1 LAGTT
6 PILNQK
12 LRKAAAQFAELP
24 RALKLVWDAAP
35 GWTSAWGLLL
45 LFQGVLPVAT
55 VYLVRNLVNQLV
67 VAFRARGDFQA
78 LRPALVSAG
87 LIVVVL
93 LLTEMLKSINN
104 WVRTALAGLV
114 QDHITALVH
123 RQSLAADLAFYDSPD
138 FYNHLH
144 RAREEASYRP
154 AILIES
160 IGSLL
165 QNAVTLLAMAGVIL
179 RFGYWPIVVLLVG
192 TMPAI
197 YVVLNSAVRQHR
209 WHLRT
214 TADERKTWYYDWLLT
229 AREAAAEL
237 RLFSLGDYFE
247 TAYRGLRHRLRGE
260 RLELTKQQSLAE
272 FGAAVFALAS
282 SGTAVAWMSWK
293 AVQGLVSPGDLAM
306 FYQAFQQGL
315 GLMNALLTNVGQI
328 YASSL
333 FLGGLF
339 EFLALRPEVADPASP
354 CTIPRQKAIE
364 VRFRDVTFRYP
375 GTQRFAL
382 NGFDLTV
389 PAASIAAIVGPNG
402 AGKST
407 LLNLLC
413 RFYDPEAGSVELD
426 GADLR
431 QFTLDDV
438 RRSITVL
445 FQQPVHY
452 NATARENIALGDL
465 KIAAPY
471 AVVEAAAGAGADEII
486 DQLPA
491 GYDQLLGRWFADG
504 AELSVGE
511 WQRIALARAFLRQAP
526 ILILDEPTSAMDPWA
541 EADWLGRFRQLAG
554 GRTVI
559 IITHRF
565 ATARLADRIHVMSE
579 GRIVESGTHEQL
591 MAIKWQ
597 YAEACSGTLQPSW
610 EPRPDLADM

>member
-1 LAGTT
+1 M
-6 PILNQK
+6 
-12 LRKAAAQFAELP
+12 QFAQLP

-35 GWTSAWGLLL
+35 AWSLAWGVLLL
-45 LFQGVLPVAT
+45 LQGLLPVAT
-55 VYLVRNLVNQLV
+55 VYLVRNLVNELV
-67 VAFRARGDFQA
+67 PAFRAHGDLGA
-78 LRPALVSAG
+78 LRPAMVSAG
-87 LIVVVL
+87 LIAMVL
-93 LLTEMLKSINN
+93 LLTELLKSIST
-104 WVRTALAGLV
+104 WVRTAQSGLV

-160 IGSLL
+160 VGSLL
-165 QNAVTLLAMAGVIL
+165 QNAVTLVAMAGVIL

-192 TMPAI
+192 TMPAF
-197 YVVLNSAVRQHR
+197 YVVLNSTVRQHQ

-214 TADERKTWYYDWLLT
+214 TADERKAWYYDWLLT
-229 AREAAAEL
+229 ARDAAAEL
-237 RLFSLGDYFE
+237 RLFALGDHFE
-247 TAYRGLRHRLRGE
+247 SAYRSLRQMLRGE
-260 RLELTKQQSLAE
+260 RLELTRRQSMAE

-282 SGTAVAWMSWK
+282 SGGAIVWMGWK
-293 AVQGLVSPGDLAM
+293 AVRGLVSPGDLAM

-339 EFLALRPEVADPASP
+339 EFLALRPEVANPSSP
-354 CTIPRQKAIE
+354 RPISRQQAIE
-364 VRFRDVTFRYP
+364 VRFQSVSFRYP
-375 GTQRFAL
+375 GTQRAAL
-382 NGFDLTV
+382 DGFDLTI
-389 PAASIAAIVGPNG
+389 PAGSIVAIVGPNG

-407 LLNLLC
+407 LLKLLC
-413 RFYDPEAGSVELD
+413 RFYDPDAGAIELD
-426 GADLR
+426 GVDLR
-431 QFTLDDV
+431 QFSLDDV
-438 RRSITVL
+438 RRSVTVL

-465 KIAAPY
+465 RVTAPD
-471 AVVEAAAGAGADEII
+471 AVSKAAADAGADEII
-486 DQLPA
+486 EQLPA

-511 WQRIALARAFLRQAP
+511 WQRIALARAFLRRAP

-541 EADWLGRFRQLAG
+541 EADWLGRFRRLAG

-559 IITHRF
+559 MITHRF
-565 ATARLADRIHVMSE
+565 TTARLADQIHVMSE
-579 GRIVESGTHEQL
+579 GRIIESGTHDQL
-591 MAIKWQ
+591 LALNGQ
-597 YAEACSGTLQPSW
+597 YAEGCS
-610 EPRPDLADM
+610 

>member
-1 LAGTT
+1 LTST
-6 PILNQK
+6 IPILTLK
-12 LRKAAAQFAELP
+12 LRKAAAQFAQLP

-35 GWTSAWGLLL
+35 AWTAAWGVLLL
-45 LFQGVLPVAT
+45 LQGLLPVAT
-55 VYLVRNLVNQLV
+55 VYLVRNVVNNLV
-67 VAFRARGDFQA
+67 VAFRARGDFRA
-78 LRPALVSAG
+78 LRPALVSGG

-93 LLTEMLKSINN
+93 LLTELLKSISN
-104 WVRTALAGLV
+104 WVRTAQSGLV
-114 QDHITALVH
+114 QDYITALVH

-165 QNAVTLLAMAGVIL
+165 QNSVTLVAMAGVIL
-179 RFGYWPIVVLLVG
+179 RFGVWPIVVLLVG
-192 TMPAI
+192 TTPAL
-197 YVVLNSAVRQHR
+197 YVVLNSSVRQHQ

-229 AREAAAEL
+229 ARETAAEL
-237 RLFSLGDYFE
+237 RLFALGDYFE
-247 TAYRGLRHRLRGE
+247 TAYCSLRSRLRGE
-260 RLELTKQQSLAE
+260 RLAMTRQQSTAE

-282 SGTAVAWMSWK
+282 SGSAIAWMGWK
-293 AVQGLVSPGDLAM
+293 AVRGLVSPGDLAM

-339 EFLALRPEVADPASP
+339 EFLALKPEIADPPSP
-354 CTIPRQKAIE
+354 CPIPRHRAIE
-364 VRFRDVTFRYP
+364 VRFRNVSFRYP
-375 GTQRFAL
+375 GSQRFAL
-382 NGFDLTV
+382 DGFDLIV
-389 PAASIAAIVGPNG
+389 PAGSIVAIVGPNG

-413 RFYDPEAGSVELD
+413 RFYDPATGAIELD
-426 GADLR
+426 GTDLR
-431 QFTLDDV
+431 RFSLDDV

-452 NATARENIALGDL
+452 NATATENIALGDL
-465 KIAAPY
+465 KIAGPDTVAK
-471 AVVEAAAGAGADEII
+471 AAADVGADEII
-486 DQLPA
+486 DHLPA

-511 WQRIALARAFLRQAP
+511 WQRIALARAFLRRAP

-541 EADWLGRFRQLAG
+541 EADWLGRFRRLAG

-559 IITHRF
+559 MITHRF
-565 ATARLADRIHVMSE
+565 ATARVADQIHVMSE
-579 GRIVESGTHEQL
+579 GRIVESGTHEDL
-591 MAIKWQ
+591 VAMKGQ
-597 YAEACSGTLQPSW
+597 YAEGCS
-610 EPRPDLADM
+610 

>member
-1 LAGTT
+1 MTST
-6 PILNQK
+6 IPILTLK
-12 LRKAAAQFAELP
+12 LRKAAAQFAQLP
-24 RALKLVWDAAP
+24 RALKLVWHAAP
-35 GWTSAWGLLL
+35 AWTAAWGVLLL
-45 LFQGVLPVAT
+45 LQGLLPVAT
-55 VYLVRNLVNQLV
+55 VYLVRNLVNNLV
-67 VAFRARGDFQA
+67 VAFRARGDFRA

-93 LLTEMLKSINN
+93 LLTELLKSISN
-104 WVRTALAGLV
+104 WVRTAQSGLV
-114 QDHITALVH
+114 QEHITALVH

-165 QNAVTLLAMAGVIL
+165 QNAVTLVAMAGVIL

-192 TMPAI
+192 TMPAV
-197 YVVLNSAVRQHR
+197 YVVLDSAARQHQWR
-209 WHLRT
+209 LRT

-229 AREAAAEL
+229 ARETAAEL
-237 RLFSLGDYFE
+237 RLFALGDYFE
-247 TAYRGLRHRLRGE
+247 TAYRSLRRRLRGE
-260 RLELTKQQSLAE
+260 RLELTRQQSIAE

-282 SGTAVAWMSWK
+282 AGSAVAWMGWK
-293 AVQGLVSPGDLAM
+293 AVRGLVSPGDLAM

-328 YASSL
+328 YTSSL

-339 EFLALRPEVADPASP
+339 EFLALRPEVADPPSP
-354 CTIPRQKAIE
+354 CPIPRQRAIE
-364 VRFRDVTFRYP
+364 VRFRSVSFRYP
-375 GTQRFAL
+375 GTKRFAL
-382 NGFDLTV
+382 DGFDLTV
-389 PAASIAAIVGPNG
+389 PAGSIAAIVGPNG

-413 RFYDPEAGSVELD
+413 RFYDPDAGAIELD
-426 GADLR
+426 GTDLR
-431 QFTLDDV
+431 HFTLEEV

-445 FQQPVHY
+445 FQQPVQY

-465 KIAAPY
+465 KIAGPD
-471 AVVEAAAGAGADEII
+471 AVAKAAADAGADEII

-511 WQRIALARAFLRQAP
+511 WQRIALARAFLRRAP

-541 EADWLGRFRQLAG
+541 EADWLGRFRRLAG

-559 IITHRF
+559 MITHRF
-565 ATARLADRIHVMSE
+565 TTARLADQIHVMSE

-591 MAIKWQ
+591 VAMNGQ
-597 YAEACSGTLQPSW
+597 YAEGCS
-610 EPRPDLADM
+610 

>member
-1 LAGTT
+1 LADNTR
-6 PILNQK
+6 ILNLK

-24 RALKLVWDAAP
+24 QALQLVWDAAP
-35 GWTSAWGLLL
+35 TWTAAWGILLL
-45 LFQGVLPVAT
+45 LQGLLPVAT

-67 VAFRARGDFQA
+67 VAFRARGDLGA
-78 LRPALVSAG
+78 LRPAMVSAA
-87 LIVVVL
+87 LIAVVL
-93 LLTEMLKSINN
+93 LLMELLKSISN
-104 WVRTALAGLV
+104 WVRTAQSGLV
-114 QDHITALVH
+114 QDYITALVH

-144 RAREEASYRP
+144 RAREEASHRP

-160 IGSLL
+160 LGSLL

-192 TMPAI
+192 TLPAF
-197 YVVLNSAVRQHR
+197 YVVLNSAVRQHQWR
-209 WHLRT
+209 LRT

-229 AREAAAEL
+229 ARETAAEL
-237 RLFSLGDYFE
+237 RLFALGDYFQS
-247 TAYRGLRHRLRGE
+247 AYGALRRMLRGE
-260 RLELTKQQSLAE
+260 RLELTRQQSMAE

-282 SGTAVAWMSWK
+282 SGGAIAWMGWK
-293 AVQGLVSPGDLAM
+293 AVRGLVSPGDLAM

-339 EFLALRPEVADPASP
+339 EFLALRPEVADPPSP
-354 CTIPRQKAIE
+354 CPIPRQTAIE
-364 VRFRDVTFRYP
+364 VRFQSVSFRYP
-375 GTQRFAL
+375 GTSRFAL

-389 PAASIAAIVGPNG
+389 PAGSIVAIVGPNG

-407 LLNLLC
+407 LSKLLC
-413 RFYDPEAGSVELD
+413 RFYDPDAGAIELD
-426 GADLR
+426 GVNLR
-431 QFTLDDV
+431 QFSLGDV

-465 KIAAPY
+465 KITAPD
-471 AVVEAAAGAGADEII
+471 AVPKAAADAGADEII

-511 WQRIALARAFLRQAP
+511 WQRIALARAFLRRAP

-541 EADWLGRFRQLAG
+541 EADWLGRFRRLAG

-559 IITHRF
+559 MITHRF
-565 ATARLADRIHVMSE
+565 TTARLADQIHVMSE
-579 GRIVESGTHEQL
+579 GRIIESGTHEQL
-591 MAIKWQ
+591 LAMNGQ
-597 YAEACSGTLQPSW
+597 YAEGWS
-610 EPRPDLADM
+610 

>member
-1 LAGTT
+1 MADSTR
-6 PILNQK
+6 ILNVK
-12 LRKAAAQFAELP
+12 LRKAAAQFAQLP
-24 RALKLVWDAAP
+24 RALRLVWDAAP
-35 GWTSAWGLLL
+35 GWTTAWAVLLL
-45 LFQGVLPVAT
+45 AQGLLPVAT
-55 VYLVRNLVNQLV
+55 VYLVRNLVNELV
-67 VAFRARGDFQA
+67 VAFRANGDLRA
-78 LRPALVSAG
+78 LRPAMVSAG
-87 LIVVVL
+87 LIAVVL
-93 LLTEMLKSINN
+93 LLTELLKSVSN
-104 WVRTALAGLV
+104 WVRTAQSGLV

-160 IGSLL
+160 VGSLL
-165 QNAVTLLAMAGVIL
+165 QNAITLVAMAGVIL

-192 TMPAI
+192 TMPAL
-197 YVVLNSAVRQHR
+197 YVVLNSAVRQHQ
-209 WHLRT
+209 WHLLT

-229 AREAAAEL
+229 ARDTAAEL
-237 RLFSLGDYFE
+237 RLFALGGHFE
-247 TAYRGLRHRLRGE
+247 TAYRSLRRMLRGE
-260 RLELTKQQSLAE
+260 RLALTRQQSMAE
-272 FGAAVFALAS
+272 FRAAVFALAS
-282 SGTAVAWMSWK
+282 SGAAIAWMGWK
-293 AVQGLVSPGDLAM
+293 AVRGLVSPGDLAM

-354 CTIPRQKAIE
+354 CPISRQKAIE
-364 VRFRDVTFRYP
+364 IHFQSVSFRYP
-375 GTQRFAL
+375 GTQRSAL
-382 NGFDLTV
+382 DGFDLTV
-389 PAASIAAIVGPNG
+389 PAGSIAAIVGPNG

-407 LLNLLC
+407 LLKLLC
-413 RFYDPEAGSVELD
+413 RFYDPDAGAIELD
-426 GADLR
+426 GVDLR
-431 QFTLDDV
+431 QFALDDV

-452 NATARENIALGDL
+452 NASARENIALGDL
-465 KIAAPY
+465 KIANSDAIAKA
-471 AVVEAAAGAGADEII
+471 AVDAGADEII

-511 WQRIALARAFLRQAP
+511 WQRIALARAFLRRAP

-541 EADWLGRFRQLAG
+541 EADWLGRFRRLAG

-559 IITHRF
+559 MITHRF
-565 ATARLADRIHVMSE
+565 TTARLADQIHVMSG
-579 GRIVESGTHEQL
+579 GRVVESGTHEQL
-591 MAIKWQ
+591 VAMNGQ
-597 YAEACSGTLQPSW
+597 YAEGCS
-610 EPRPDLADM
+610 

>member
-1 LAGTT
+1 MADKTR
-6 PILNQK
+6 ILNIK
-12 LRKAAAQFAELP
+12 LRNAAIQFAQLP

-35 GWTSAWGLLL
+35 GWTTAWAALLL
-45 LFQGVLPVAT
+45 AQGLLPVAT
-55 VYLVRNLVNQLV
+55 VYLVRNLVNGLV
-67 VAFRARGDFQA
+67 AAFRARGNAVA
-78 LRPALVSAG
+78 LRPVMVSAG
-87 LIVVVL
+87 LIALVL
-93 LLTEMLKSINN
+93 LLTELLKSISN
-104 WVRTALAGLV
+104 WVRTAQSGLV
-114 QDHITALVH
+114 QDHITALIH

-154 AILIES
+154 PILIES
-160 IGSLL
+160 VGSLL
-165 QNAVTLLAMAGVIL
+165 QNAVTLVAMAGVIL
-179 RFGYWPIVVLLVG
+179 RFGYWPILVLLVG
-192 TMPAI
+192 TMPAL
-197 YVVLNSAVRQHR
+197 YVVLNSAVRQHQ

-229 AREAAAEL
+229 ARDTAAEL
-237 RLFSLGDYFE
+237 RLFGLGDHFE
-247 TAYRGLRHRLRGE
+247 SAYRSLRSMLRGE
-260 RLELTKQQSLAE
+260 RLRLTRQQSIAE

-282 SGTAVAWMSWK
+282 SGGAVVWMGWK
-293 AVQGLVSPGDLAM
+293 TVQGLVSPGDLAM

-315 GLMNALLTNVGQI
+315 GLMSALLNNVGQI

-339 EFLALRPEVADPASP
+339 EFLALRPEVADPPIP
-354 CTIPRQKAIE
+354 CLISRQTAIE
-364 VRFRDVTFRYP
+364 IRFRNVCFRYP
-375 GTQRFAL
+375 GTQRSAL
-382 NGFDLTV
+382 DGFDLTV
-389 PAASIAAIVGPNG
+389 PAGSIAAIVGPNG

-407 LLNLLC
+407 LVKLLC
-413 RFYDPEAGSVELD
+413 RFYDPDGGAIELD
-426 GADLR
+426 GVDVR
-431 QFTLDDV
+431 QLALDDL

-465 KIAAPY
+465 QIAASD
-471 AVVEAAAGAGADEII
+471 AVARAAVDAGANEII
-486 DQLPA
+486 EHLPA

-541 EADWLGRFRQLAG
+541 EADWLGRFRRLAG

-559 IITHRF
+559 MITHRF
-565 ATARLADRIHVMSE
+565 TTARLADQIHVISE

-591 MAIKWQ
+591 VALNGQ
-597 YAEACSGTLQPSW
+597 YAGGCS
-610 EPRPDLADM
+610 